1 MQTSMRT
8 LVFSLLSWYRG
19 GRGDPNK
26 TGRTNGTVKTA
37 FGMIFLSF
45 GIYPM
50 ASDTVTGRTC

>member
-1 MQTSMRT
+1 MRT